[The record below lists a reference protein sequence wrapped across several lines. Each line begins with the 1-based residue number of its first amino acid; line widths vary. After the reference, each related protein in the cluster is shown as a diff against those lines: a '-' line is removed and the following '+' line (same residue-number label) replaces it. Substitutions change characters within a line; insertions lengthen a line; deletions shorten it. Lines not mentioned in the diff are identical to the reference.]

1 MDFASLSS
9 FDIAPYLPFIAMPF
23 IVAFVGWITNW
34 VGIQMMFHPTEFK
47 GIGFIGWQG
56 IVPRIRA
63 RMTRD
68 IIRQAVSNVCKPADM
83 IEALDEADVVN
94 ELSHIMEPIIEDI
107 VDEFMVENGAKY
119 WDMALIQFRRPVYKK
134 VHAQLP
140 KIAKG
145 LMQDVKE
152 RADYLLD
159 IEDLGVKSAVEKPGI
174 LTDLVT
180 SMFQREFKFIIYSG
194 FYIGFPLGC
203 IQALLWY
210 FFPVNWLLPVFGA
223 FVGGATN
230 WLALQVLAYPAEPR
244 KILGFTI
251 QGVLIKRQAYVAD
264 SFSDQFTTSF
274 LSAEDMIDY
283 VWNGEHKDEIKH
295 LIKRRLRRS
304 MDSSVITKGF
314 DNALRLASR
323 GEEYDDKALR
333 LAADN
338 LVKLLDR
345 EEVTST
351 LMTPIQELLKSR
363 MKAMNPTQFS
373 GLFLPLFEQ
382 DKWLMIIVGAAL
394 GCGVGFV
401 QLVYLFGGQLA
412 GGM

>member
-1 MDFASLSS
+1 MDFASLLP
-9 FDIAPYLPFIAMPF
+9 FDITPYLPFIAMPF
-23 IVAFVGWITNW
+23 IVALVGWITNW

-56 IVPRIRA
+56 IV
-63 RMTRD
+63 TRD

-94 ELSHIMEPIIEDI
+94 ELSHIMEPIVEDI
-107 VDEFMVENGAKY
+107 VDEFMMENGAKY
-119 WDMALIQFRRPVYKK
+119 WDMALIQIRRAVYKK
-134 VHAQLP
+134 VHSQLP

-159 IEDLGVKSAVEKPGI
+159 IEDLAVKSAIEKPNI

-230 WLALQVLAYPAEPR
+230 WIALQVLAYPAEPR
-244 KILGFTI
+244 KILGFTV

-304 MDSSVITKGF
+304 MDSSVVTKGF

-345 EEVTST
+345 DEVTST
-351 LMTPIQELLKSR
+351 LMSPIQELLKSR

-373 GLFLPLFEQ
+373 GLFLPIFDQ

-394 GCGVGFV
+394 GCGVGFA

>member
-1 MDFASLSS
+1 MNDPTGILP
-9 FDIAPYLPFIAMPF
+9 FDITPYLPFIAMPF

-34 VGIQMMFHPTEFK
+34 FGIKMMFHPAEFK

-83 IEALDEADVVN
+83 IEALNEADVIN
-94 ELSHIMEPIIEDI
+94 ELSHMMEPIIEDI

-119 WDMALIQFRRPVYKK
+119 WDMALIQVRRPVYNK
-134 VHAQLP
+134 VKQQLP
-140 KIAKG
+140 IIAKG
-145 LMQDVKE
+145 LMEDVKE

-159 IEDLGVKSAVEKPGI
+159 IEDLAVQSAVEKPGI

-180 SMFQREFKFIIYSG
+180 SMFQREFQFIIFSG
-194 FYIGFPLGC
+194 LYIGFPLGC
-203 IQALLWY
+203 IQAVLWY

-223 FVGGATN
+223 FVGGVTN

-244 KILGFTI
+244 KFLGFTM

-264 SFSDQFTTSF
+264 AFSDQFTTSF
-274 LSAEDMIDY
+274 LGADDMIDY
-283 VWNGEHKDEIKH
+283 IWNGEHGDEVRH
-295 LIKRRLRRS
+295 LVKRRLRRA
-304 MDSSVITKGF
+304 MDGSVITKAF
-314 DNALRLASR
+314 DNALRLASK
-323 GEEYDDKALR
+323 GEAYDDKAIR
-333 LAADN
+333 LATGN
-338 LVKLLDR
+338 LVNLLERD
-345 EEVTST
+345 EVTTT

-363 MKAMNPTQFS
+363 MKAMTPTQFS

-394 GCGVGFV
+394 GAGVGFV

-412 GGM
+412 GG